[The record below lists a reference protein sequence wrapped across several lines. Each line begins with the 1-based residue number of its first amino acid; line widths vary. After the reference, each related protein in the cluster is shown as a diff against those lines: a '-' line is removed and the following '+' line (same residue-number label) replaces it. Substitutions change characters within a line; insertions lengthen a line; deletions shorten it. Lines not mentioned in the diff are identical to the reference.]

1 MRKQFIRNG
10 LIMLIF
16 ALLLAACGKKSDT
29 DVVKEME
36 KTLNNLTD
44 YQAEA
49 EMTMNTGQEEQIYEV
64 SIWHKKEDF
73 YRIALNNPINEK
85 AGQII
90 LKNKDGVF
98 VLTPTLNKSYK
109 FQTDWPDN
117 SSQPYL
123 YESLLKDIVD
133 DETAEFQETDTHYV
147 FKTKTNYRSNQNL
160 PYQEVYIDKKLFTP
174 TNVNVL
180 DSDQQPVVQVKFTQ
194 FELNNNLV
202 AEDFSLEKNKQAE
215 QIDEET
221 IATDEEQMTD
231 PLAIFF
237 PLFTAGAELDEMKE
251 ISLDNGERV
260 IMTFAGEKNFTLVQ
274 EKQHTLPTMTH
285 SEEMVGDIVDLG
297 FAIGALANNKLEWVY
312 EGTEFLLASE
322 ELTKNELI
330 EVAKSIQGRAT
341 K

>member
-1 MRKQFIRNG
+1 M
-10 LIMLIF
+10 
-16 ALLLAACGKKSDT
+16 LAACGKKSDT
-29 DVVKEME
+29 DVIKKME
-36 KTLNNLTD
+36 KTLNDLTD

-49 EMTMNTGQEEQIYEV
+49 EMSMNTGQEEQVYEV

-73 YRIALNNPINEK
+73 YRIALKNPVNEK

-90 LKNKDGVF
+90 LKNDDGVF

-109 FQTDWPDN
+109 FQTDWPEN

-123 YESLLKDIVD
+123 FESLLKDILE
-133 DETAEFQETDTHYV
+133 DEAVEFQETDTHYV

-160 PYQEVYIDKKLFTP
+160 PYQEVYIDKKMFTP
-174 TNVNVL
+174 THVNVL
-180 DSDQQPVVQVKFTQ
+180 DTDQKAVVQVKFTE
-194 FELNNNLV
+194 FTLNNNLV
-202 AEDFSLEKNKQAE
+202 AEDFSLEENKQAE

-221 IATDEEQMTD
+221 LASDELETED
-231 PLAIFF
+231 PLAVFF

-251 ISLDNGERV
+251 ISLENGERV
-260 IMTFAGEKNFTLVQ
+260 IMTFTGDKSFTLVQ
-274 EKQHTLPTMTH
+274 EKQHTLPTMGYA
-285 SEEMVGDIVDLG
+285 EEVAGDVVDLG

-322 ELTKNELI
+322 DLTRNELI
-330 EVAKSIQGRAT
+330 EVARSMQGRAT